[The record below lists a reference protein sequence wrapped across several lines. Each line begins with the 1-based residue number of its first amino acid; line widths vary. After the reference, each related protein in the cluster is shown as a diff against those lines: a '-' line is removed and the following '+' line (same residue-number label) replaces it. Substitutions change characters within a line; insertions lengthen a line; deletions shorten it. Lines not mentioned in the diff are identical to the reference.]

1 MYLCFMLFYPFFVK
15 SLAKAWGPTKA
26 RPKTRMKGPIGP
38 LSQPSECSAH
48 NANLQGQPI
57 SFDSQEGPTR
67 EGPLGLHLSKGGGP
81 LTR

>member
-1 MYLCFMLFYPFFVK
+1 MLFYPFFVK

-48 NANLQGQPI
+48 HANLPRA
-57 SFDSQEGPTR
+57 T
-67 EGPLGLHLSKGGGP
+67 HL
-81 LTR
+81 L